1 MKILPFLALFA
12 ALPAHVMAQSQPQPQ
27 PVPVVAPAAV
37 VSVTGDEVEEEDDNN
52 QDVMGLKKVAR
63 KKPVATP
70 AAAVNAPVAGT
81 TLLAAPVISMPV
93 MIAIGAAAALAVG
106 VASSG
111 GSSTNHSAVSH

>member
-1 MKILPFLALFA
+1 MKKFLPFFALFA
-12 ALPAHVMAQSQPQPQ
+12 ALPVHVLAQSQPA

-37 VSVTGDEVEEEDDNN
+37 VSVTGDEVEEEDEND
-52 QDVMGLKKVAR
+52 QDLLGLKKAAR

-70 AAAVNAPVAGT
+70 AAAANVPVAGT
-81 TLLAAPVISMPV
+81 TLLAAPALSMPV

-111 GSSTNHSAVSH
+111 GSSTQHSAVSH